1 VREQRGKR
9 EEMVGNSG
17 VYMGRP
23 FGVWEER
30 EEGRDRRRRFPVR
43 SNGRRLKVKL
53 TDGAHL
59 SA

>member
-1 VREQRGKR
+1 
-9 EEMVGNSG
+9 MVGNSG

-23 FGVWEER
+23 FGVWEEK

-53 TDGAHL
+53 TGGAHL